1 MTIAVLGGAGYIGSH
16 TVKYL
21 RTAGI
26 PLAVY
31 DNFSTGFREALP
43 HSPDLPVVTGDIADT
58 EHLKYF
64 FRRHRITAVLHLAAL
79 SVVAESFLNPRR
91 YYQNNFTATQTLL
104 DALLECGIKQLV
116 FSSTCAIYG
125 KPQQLPLTETH
136 PCQPDSPYG
145 CSKLAVEH
153 LLADYAHAYGLRYV
167 SLRYFNASGADPEGE
182 LGERHLPETHLIP
195 LLLERARQ
203 QQQGLEIPAFQ
214 IFGDDYPTPDGT
226 CIRDYVHVWDL
237 AQAHRLALA
246 YLQED
251 QPANIFNLGNGQGYS
266 VREVIEMAE
275 RVTGTAI
282 PLQIAPRRSGDTPIL
297 YGSGVKARQILGWNP
312 QYAELKDILHTA
324 WKWHQR

>member
-21 RTAGI
+21 RAAGI

-43 HSPDLPVVTGDIADT
+43 SSPDLPVVAGDIADA
-58 EHLKYF
+58 EHLKHF
-64 FRRHRITAVLHLAAL
+64 FRSHRVSAVLHLAAL
-79 SVVAESFLNPRR
+79 SVVAESFTNPRR
-91 YYQNNFTATQTLL
+91 YYQNNFVATQTLL
-104 DALLECGIKQLV
+104 DTLLDSNIRQLV

-125 KPQQLPLTETH
+125 KPQQLPLTEAH

-153 LLADYAHAYGLRYV
+153 LLADYAQAYGLRYV

-182 LGERHLPETHLIP
+182 LGERHRPETHLIP

-203 QQQGLEIPAFQ
+203 QQQGLQPAPFA

-237 AQAHRLALA
+237 AQAHRQALA
-246 YLQED
+246 YLQEE
-251 QPANIFNLGNGQGYS
+251 QPAAVFNLGNGQGHS

-275 RVTGTAI
+275 QVTGQAI
-282 PLQIAPRRSGDTPIL
+282 PVQIAPRRSGDTPVL
-297 YGSGVKARQILGWNP
+297 YGSGAKAREVLGWQP
-312 QYAELKDILHTA
+312 AYTDLRTILETA
-324 WKWHQR
+324 WRWHQQ